1 MTLNEARNLID
12 SLMQHKAYD
21 PKMKLEDGKILLK
34 RIINDKKDK
43 KK

>member
-1 MTLNEARNLID
+1 MTLNEARNLLD
-12 SLMQHKAYD
+12 GLMQNKAYD
-21 PKMKLEDGKILLK
+21 PKMTLEDGKILLK

>member
-1 MTLNEARNLID
+1 MTLSEARNLLD

-21 PKMKLEDGKILLK
+21 PKMTLEDGKTLLK

>member
-1 MTLNEARNLID
+1 MTLSEARNLLD

-21 PKMKLEDGKILLK
+21 PKMTLEDGKILLK
-34 RIINDKKDK
+34 RIVKDKKDK